1 MPTRIPL
8 AMHTAYA
15 DLVDRCA
22 VAAFESAF
30 ASDGN
35 FVAKTVRARKYWY
48 FQEKTPEGRRQKY
61 VGPETEELLEQI
73 ARHRSALD
81 DVRDRQAL
89 VSMLVRSAYLPRPQV
104 KMGEVLQALA
114 EAGVFRLRAVL
125 VGTIAYQTY
134 GAMLGV
140 RLPAVS
146 LQTGD
151 VDIAQHRTISV
162 ATDDKSPSPLS
173 ILKEVDASFRAV
185 PHIRDSTRST
195 SCLAS
200 GGLRVDFL
208 TPNRGAD
215 SGEPQPLPALA
226 TDAHPLRFLDYLIH
240 EPVYAVLLH
249 GAGVYVTVP
258 APERYA
264 LHKLILAQ
272 RPDRPNEKKSKDVVQ
287 AEGLISVIAE
297 DRPYELSAAWNEA
310 VGRGKKWRQS
320 LARALTLLKAE
331 TRDALLKTVGE
342 NRSFVIGLDLE
353 FAAPLLR
360 YEPEG
365 YGAFS
370 FYGTSGGERHRCV
383 VTLDAIED
391 YLKEKDSEREF
402 EDIEIATERA
412 RRALSRNLDKF
423 KALLREKFLREPI
436 STTNET
442 LLTAVDIGRLNR

>member
-1 MPTRIPL
+1 MLTRIPL

-30 ASDGN
+30 ASEGN

-73 ARHRSALD
+73 ARHKNALD

-89 VSMLVRSAYLPRPQV
+89 VSMLVRSAYLPRPQA

-134 GAMLGV
+134 AAMLGV

-162 ATDDKSPSPLS
+162 ATDDKTPPPLS

-195 SCLAS
+195 SCLAK

-208 TPNRGAD
+208 TPNRGAESD
-215 SGEPQPLPALA
+215 EPEALPALA

-240 EPVYAVLLH
+240 EPVHAVLLH

-264 LHKLILAQ
+264 LHKLIVAR
-272 RPDRPNEKKSKDVVQ
+272 RPERPSQKKTKDIVQ
-287 AEGLISVIAE
+287 AGSLLAVLVE
-297 DRPYELSAAWNEA
+297 DRPHELLAAWDEA
-310 VGRGKKWRQS
+310 VKRGKVWRQ
-320 LARALTLLKAE
+320 LLTEGLGLIVPEVRDKVLKTINE
-331 TRDALLKTVGE
+331 TRIL
-342 NRSFVIGLDLE
+342 IPGLDLE
-353 FAAPLLR
+353 FASPRAR
-360 YEPEG
+360 YDVDRDVVL
-365 YGAFS
+365 FN
-370 FYGTSGGERHRCV
+370 GTSADNRHRC
-383 VTLDAIED
+383 AISREALED
-391 YLKEKDSEREF
+391 CFGDFGVGEKP
-402 EDIEIATERA
+402 
-412 RRALSRNLDKF
+412 ALEAFRNSRNRIES
-423 KALLREKFLREPI
+423 LLRKKFLYAPI
-436 STTNET
+436 EEIDET
-442 LLTAVDIGRLNR
+442 LLKSADMPMLKKRLK